1 MHFSTVAA
9 SVALFGASAMAGVS
23 TYVSVDMITIT
34 SCAPEYTNCPA
45 KTYTSSYHVTST
57 CTEEQA
63 AYTTPPAAYSAPV
76 YASSAPVYASSA
88 PVYNNPTPVAV
99 YSQPT
104 VITYTSVDH
113 VTITSCAA
121 YVTNC
126 PARTY
131 HSTAYSTSTYSY
143 CPVESS
149 SVVPVPVYTIP
160 ANHTIAA
167 TTPPVTYTRTV
178 VSTVCP
184 GVNYCYATTVTST
197 YCPYSTTA
205 VSMPYVPATTYAVTG
220 VPYVP
225 IVTGTPSKNVTV
237 PSYTAPAVN
246 PNGASGNQVSF
257 GVLALAAVAGLFIA
271 A

>member
-1 MHFSTVAA
+1 
-9 SVALFGASAMAGVS
+9 MAGVS
-23 TYVSVDMITIT
+23 TYTSIDMITIT
-34 SCAPEYTNCPA
+34 SCAPEVTNCPA

-63 AYTTPPAAYSAPV
+63 AYTTPAAVYGSSPV
-76 YASSAPVYASSA
+76 HTSSAPVYTS
-88 PVYNNPTPVAV
+88 TPAAV
-99 YSQPT
+99 YTQPT
-104 VITYTSVDH
+104 VITYTSIDH

-131 HSTAYSTSTYSY
+131 HSTAYSTSTLTY
-143 CPVESS
+143 CPEESS
-149 SVVPVPVYTIP
+149 SAVPVPVYTIP
-160 ANHTIAA
+160 VNYTSVAA
-167 TTPPVTYTRTV
+167 TTPPATYTTTV
-178 VSTVCP
+178 ISTVCP

-205 VSMPYVPATTYAVTG
+205 VSSKPYVPVPVTTYAVST
-220 VPYVP
+220 VPHVP
-225 IVTGTPSKNVTV
+225 VYTSTPTKNVTA
-237 PSYTAPAVN
+237 PGYTAPAVST
-246 PNGASGNQVSF
+246 NGASGSQVSF